1 MVEDANASKA
11 PIAKLADKIS
21 GIFVPVVITIAV
33 IATIVWL
40 ILGYPFEFALSI
52 GIAVLVISCPCA
64 LGLATPVAIM
74 VGTGKGAEYGI
85 LIKSAEALEVAH
97 SVKTVVLDKTG
108 TITEGKPKVTDVVPS
123 EYISE
128 QELLSVAASME
139 KPSEHPLAD
148 AIVAYAQ
155 EKKVGFLPTELF
167 KAVSGQGIT
176 ASMNGTE
183 YYAGN
188 ISFISQYVD
197 VGSFE
202 ELSNTFADQGKTPLY
217 FADSN
222 HILGVIAVAD
232 VVKPTS
238 AEAISQLKDMHIDVV
253 MLTGDHKKTAQAI
266 QKQLGIDRVVAEVL
280 PQDKER
286 EIRAL
291 QEGGHKVA
299 MVGDGINDAPALARA
314 DVGIAIGAGTDIAI
328 ESADIV
334 LMKNSLLDVVTAIR
348 LSKAN
353 HS

>member
-1 MVEDANASKA
+1 
-11 PIAKLADKIS
+11 
-21 GIFVPVVITIAV
+21 
-33 IATIVWL
+33 
-40 ILGYPFEFALSI
+40 
-52 GIAVLVISCPCA
+52 
-64 LGLATPVAIM
+64 
-74 VGTGKGAEYGI
+74 
-85 LIKSAEALEVAH
+85 
-97 SVKTVVLDKTG
+97 
-108 TITEGKPKVTDVVPS
+108 
-123 EYISE
+123 
-128 QELLSVAASME
+128 
-139 KPSEHPLAD
+139 
-148 AIVAYAQ
+148 
-155 EKKVGFLPTELF
+155 
-167 KAVSGQGIT
+167 
-176 ASMNGTE
+176 MNGTE

-188 ISFISQYVD
+188 ISFISQYVN

-299 MVGDGINDAPALARA
+299 MVGDGINDAPALQEQTL
-314 DVGIAIGAGTDIAI
+314 VLQ
-328 ESADIV
+328 SAQVRI
-334 LMKNSLLDVVTAIR
+334 LR
-348 LSKAN
+348 LN
-353 HS
+353 RLTLC